1 MKNQAAL
8 DGMLAAARE
17 TGDDVLIRIRADP
30 KYEELGEL
38 VRISN
43 EGGEGVGASLGEA
56 WEAYLE
62 E

>member
-1 MKNQAAL
+1 MTTTQAL
-8 DGMLAAARE
+8 DAIKAAARE
-17 TGDDVLIRIRADP
+17 TGDDILIRVRADP
-30 KYEELGEL
+30 KYGEIDEL

-43 EGGEGVGASLGEA
+43 EHGEGVGLTIAAA